1 MEICRLFSHVFI
13 SAGPSFMEVRAAECI
28 YHIHRGLVL
37 ATMHLTIAVVDQI
50 RAGNMIEVIK

>member
-1 MEICRLFSHVFI
+1 M
-13 SAGPSFMEVRAAECI
+13 G
-28 YHIHRGLVL
+28 IHGLGKEWKYRGLVL